1 MCSGDESVYD
11 QHRCLPGQWPKD
23 VRPVLPWRFQF
34 CCLCLVRRLELIRQG
49 SNRGDGV
56 SVLLKNVSRER
67 ACVAGELFVINRQA
81 SETSCLSG
89 TL

>member
-1 MCSGDESVYD
+1 MHD
-11 QHRCLPGQWPKD
+11 QYRCLSGQWPKD
-23 VRPVLPWRFQF
+23 VRPVTFALALEFW
-34 CCLCLVRRLELIRQG
+34 CLCLVRRLELIRQG
-49 SNRGDGV
+49 NHYRDGV
-56 SVLLKNVSRER
+56 SVLLKNVSNEC